1 MRAVRASSFH
11 DGSLLEQLAREI
23 GDCDGAGGDVLPF
36 GGAGATLEMYWASIC
51 SGSEVVLFVLLSIA
65 TYYQSRGVNVIFK
78 HRFSCECKPAKQQ
91 WIHGL
96 FDELGMEQACV
107 FVRAED
113 LNQPRAYCCTHR
125 RKCPV
130 PDCDIMIAGT
140 SCKDFSKAS
149 SNRRNLSPADVLKQ
163 ESTPGGSAQTMRA
176 LLQYVSHHCVAILLL
191 ENSDN
196 LDEASPVSRSTQTAL
211 DMVVDAIRRCGMA
224 PCPLLTDSLLYGI
237 PQERRR
243 FYIVAVKDSGSML
256 FDFAMR
262 PAATVF
268 AMLKERLTQHQRQA
282 PCLSELLLATDDD
295 CVEAMLNARLA
306 KGVREGHY
314 NVSAV
319 AKTYKAGGIR
329 WGDAELNTDL
339 PAKIWYGTLAPSA
352 QATLKYSR
360 AEKPSGQVLC
370 RDISQS
376 VARVR
381 YSKFVDGRHV
391 AMCQCPEQVV
401 WLELPG
407 KEPRLQ
413 LGLESMA
420 IQGFPISKVPRL
432 VQRTSDHMLMDLGG
446 NMMASVLPLAI
457 LQSLFVSLA
466 WRPKACTL
474 QRPLAMSE
482 GAVAIAMSSF
492 HTMISENDEA
502 VEQPCR
508 AVKLRRRGAPS

>member
-1 MRAVRASSFH
+1 MPAVPASSFH
-11 DGSLLEQLAREI
+11 DGSLLEQLARES
-23 GDCDGAGGDVLPF
+23 GDCYGAGGDVLPF
-36 GGAGATLEMYWASIC
+36 GGAGATLVINWASMC
-51 SGSEVVLFVLLSIA
+51 SGSEVVLFDLLSIA
-65 TYYQSRGVNVIFK
+65 TYYQGRGVNVIFK

-107 FVRAED
+107 FVQAED

-149 SNRRNLSPADVLKQ
+149 SNRCHLSPTDVLMQ
-163 ESTPGGSAQTMRA
+163 DSTPGGSAQTMRA
-176 LLQYVSHHCVAILLL
+176 LLKYVSRHCVAILLL
-191 ENSDN
+191 GNSDN
-196 LDEASPVSRSTQTAL
+196 LDEAGPLTRSTQTAL
-211 DMVVDAIRRCGMA
+211 AMVLDAIRKCGMA
-224 PCPLLTDSLLYGI
+224 PCPLLTDSFLYGI

-262 PAATVF
+262 PSAKVF
-268 AMLKERLTQHQRQA
+268 AMLKERLTQCQRQA

-295 CVEAMLNARLA
+295 CVEALLNTRLA
-306 KGVREGHY
+306 KGVRVSQY

-339 PAKIWYGTLAPSA
+339 PANIWYGTFPSSM
-352 QATLKYSR
+352 QAVLKYSR
-360 AEKPSGQVLC
+360 AVMPCGQVLC

-381 YSKFVDGRHV
+381 YSKLVDGRHV

-413 LGLESMA
+413 LGLEAMA

-432 VQRTSDHMLMDLGG
+432 VQRTSDHMLMSLAG
-446 NMMASVLPLAI
+446 NMFASVLPLAI

-474 QRPLAMSE
+474 ERPLAMSE
-482 GAVAIAMSSF
+482 GAVAVAMSSF
-492 HTMISENDEA
+492 HTMMSEVDEA